1 MRNLI
6 FKSLYLLVC
15 LVFTLNFNSTF
26 AQETCATATAVP
38 SLTGAP
44 CAVGNA
50 GTVDDMMTPALC
62 ASSGTFDAF
71 FSFVAQGP
79 NATVSVTASAAGFRP
94 EFVILESD
102 DNTCTGAFTYFS
114 ANCFDLTGNYTAI
127 TGAVTLLV
135 PGKTYW
141 IMITSGKAVEITTGT
156 LTVCVTN
163 PAPPA
168 NDLCS
173 GVQVTTPDGTCY
185 TGTTEGASDD
195 LGIFVAP
202 DNFFYGCQTTSNPE
216 VWYSFVSTGTT
227 AAFTVTN
234 GTMTGNVEIVLLDA
248 TCTDGV
254 LNSSCGASP
263 YVYTFSGLTAGNTYY
278 YTISSST
285 GVLGTFTTCV
295 TTSTPVTVSGQDCS
309 SAAIVCNMSTISE
322 SPSVLG
328 FGTQEVNNVN
338 SCLAGGE
345 NQSKWYKFTAG
356 NNGTFEFNINPNVWS
371 DDYDWAVWDIT
382 TLGCP
387 SLTNIGQ
394 NALACNWDGVTF
406 LQSTGMS
413 SCANICASEPDALD
427 CSAIAGCQPYCFENW
442 TTGTY
447 TPLTLVAGH
456 TYVLLVDN
464 YDLANSGYTLTFGG
478 ACGGGT
484 LIMGPDAAFTYAIGA
499 SCGAFDF
506 TKTNATTNSTF
517 AWTFGDGSTSALEN
531 PSHTYAIGG
540 SYNVTLVVT
549 DALGCSTTTNQTL
562 TVPISDAGSDIAICS
577 GVAGSIGAI
586 AVGGYT
592 YLWSPTTGLSSSV
605 AADPTVTLSNLTSAA
620 TTAIY
625 TLTTTSGGICTTDAV
640 TVTINPAPTGTFSYT
655 GTPYCINGTDPLPT
669 FSGTGVAGTFSST
682 AGLVFVNT
690 ATGEVDLSASTAGAY
705 TVTNSIAAAS
715 GCPATS
721 ASSAI
726 TITSLPVA
734 TFSYTGTPYCS
745 NGADPLPS
753 FSGSGV
759 AGTFSST
766 AGLVFIST
774 ATGEVDLSASSA
786 GTYTITNTIAAAS
799 GCSAVVETANIT
811 ITAAPVATFSYTGSP
826 YCSNGSDPLPTF
838 GGGGVAGSF
847 TSTAGLSINAVS
859 GLVDLSASI
868 AGGPY
873 TVTNTI
879 AAAGGC
885 LLVSATSPIA
895 ITAPLDATFNYG
907 GSTFCQTGSNL
918 LVTLG
923 AGAASGVYSSTAGI
937 VFVSTATGE
946 IDILASTLGGPYTI
960 TNTLAAVGA
969 CPIVTATTLVTITL
983 APDATFTYALAS
995 YCENGTDPLPVFG
1008 AGASAGVFSSTVG
1021 LVFVNPST
1029 GEIDLSASIAGGPYT
1044 VTNTIAAAG
1053 GCPLASA
1060 TSPITI
1066 AAQAVGT
1073 FNYGAA
1079 TYCSSAVDPS
1089 PVFTGGGVAGV
1100 FSSTVGLA
1108 INTAS
1113 GIIDLSAS
1121 TAGNYTVTNTIA
1133 AVGAC
1138 PQGISTFP
1146 LVITA
1151 APIGTFSYLATPYCS
1166 NGVDP
1171 SPTFSGGGVAGLFSS
1186 TAGLIINAS
1195 SGIVDLSAST
1205 AGTYTVTNTIAAA
1218 SGCPAVTSTSSI
1230 TITALPVGTFSYV
1243 GTPFCSNGVDPAP
1256 VFSVGAVAGVFGS
1269 TVGLSI
1275 NSASGLVDLS
1285 ASAAGTYTV
1294 TNTIAAASGCPA
1306 VTPTS
1311 IITITALPIG
1321 TFSYTASPYCSDGV
1335 DPSPTFSGGGVA
1347 GVFGSTAG
1355 LSINVAS
1362 GLIDLSAST
1371 AGTYTVTNTIAAAS
1385 GCPASAPTSS
1395 ITITALPIGTFSY
1408 VASPYCSTGVD
1419 PLPTYSGGGVA
1430 GTFSGTA
1437 GLVINAATG
1446 LVDLGASTAGTFT
1459 VTNTISAAAGCP
1471 LVAPISTITIT
1482 SAVTGLFSY
1491 ISTPYCSDAVNPL
1504 PTFSG
1509 GGVGGVF
1516 SSTAG
1521 LVINGASGLVDLSA
1535 CVPGTYTVTN
1545 TIAAFAGCPAI
1556 TPTSSITVTAL
1567 PTGVFSYVDS
1577 PYCTD
1582 GINPIPVVGAGS
1594 TAGTYSS
1601 TAGLTIN
1608 PANGEVDLGLSA
1620 PATYVVT
1627 NSIAA
1632 AAGCPIVLTT
1642 SNIVINGIPAAP
1654 SVSADATYCSFTS
1667 PSDIVAI
1674 AGGGG
1679 TITWY
1684 SDVTLLDS
1692 IGSGLTFT
1700 PITTVGTNNYYVT
1713 ETVSGCESPASLS
1726 IQVVQF
1732 CDIEIPTAFTP
1743 DGDLVNDSWELKFI
1757 DEVFTQNQV
1766 KIYNRWG
1773 NLIFESSK
1781 GQYETKPFNG
1791 TFNGDQ
1797 LPVSSYYYI
1806 IEYNDGTTE
1815 NATGTV
1821 TIVRK

>member
-1 MRNLI
+1 MDNGGASGDYALEI
-6 FKSLYLLVC
+6 NSIYQTICPTIAGQSISL
-15 LVFTLNFNSTF
+15 TFNSF
-26 AQETCATATAVP
+26 DMEDGFDYIKIKNGPAQNSTAFTTAPADAAGWITGTPTVPFTYTATNSSGCLTVLMFSDIIIPGPGFNATISEINNGATLSAGNSDCATSTYICSNTSFNDVSNGP
-38 SLTGAP
+38 GISPDEGCTGSCLTGEAYS
-44 CAVGNA
+44 NWY
-50 GTVDDMMTPALC
+50 
-62 ASSGTFDAF
+62 TF
-71 FSFVAQGP
+71 
-79 NATVSVTASAAGFRP
+79 SV
-94 EFVILESD
+94 
-102 DNTCTGAFTYFS
+102 
-114 ANCFDLTGNYTAI
+114 LTG
-127 TGAVTLLV
+127 
-135 PGKTYW
+135 
-141 IMITSGKAVEITTGT
+141 GT
-156 LTVCVTN
+156 LT
-163 PAPPA
+163 
-168 NDLCS
+168 
-173 GVQVTTPDGTCY
+173 
-185 TGTTEGASDD
+185 
-195 LGIFVAP
+195 
-202 DNFFYGCQTTSNPE
+202 
-216 VWYSFVSTGTT
+216 
-227 AAFTVTN
+227 
-234 GTMTGNVEIVLLDA
+234 
-248 TCTDGV
+248 
-254 LNSSCGASP
+254 
-263 YVYTFSGLTAGNTYY
+263 LT
-278 YTISSST
+278 
-285 GVLGTFTTCV
+285 
-295 TTSTPVTVSGQDCS
+295 
-309 SAAIVCNMSTISE
+309 
-322 SPSVLG
+322 
-328 FGTQEVNNVN
+328 
-338 SCLAGGE
+338 
-345 NQSKWYKFTAG
+345 
-356 NNGTFEFNINPNVWS
+356 INPNTNT
-371 DDYDWAVWDIT
+371 DDYDFAVFGPNTACGSTPIRCSFASASGSGNTGLNAVSLDLSEDAGGNGYVKQLTVAAGETYQLYVNSWT
-382 TLGCP
+382 AGGAGFAMNFGGTATLGAIPPTINSETVCG
-387 SLTNIGQ
+387 T
-394 NALACNWDGVTF
+394 V
-406 LQSTGMS
+406 S
-413 SCANICASEPDALD
+413 S
-427 CSAIAGCQPYCFENW
+427 
-442 TTGTY
+442 
-447 TPLTLVAGH
+447 
-456 TYVLLVDN
+456 
-464 YDLANSGYTLTFGG
+464 TLT
-478 ACGGGT
+478 AT
-484 LIMGPDAAFTYAIGA
+484 P
-499 SCGAFDF
+499 
-506 TKTNATTNSTF
+506 TKT
-517 AWTFGDGSTSALEN
+517 
-531 PSHTYAIGG
+531 GG
-540 SYNVTLVVT
+540 
-549 DALGCSTTTNQTL
+549 
-562 TVPISDAGSDIAICS
+562 
-577 GVAGSIGAI
+577 
-586 AVGGYT
+586 T
-592 YLWSPTTGLSSSV
+592 YLWSPGGETTQSISVSPSSTTVYTCIYTIDGCTSG
-605 AADPTVTLSNLTSAA
+605 AGSGTVTVNTPPTITGVLSVCESMTTQLSGTGIAAASSPWLSA
-620 TTAIY
+620 TTASASVSATGLVTGIAGGSSLITY
-625 TLTTTSGGICTTDAV
+625 TDNNGCTNTA
-640 TVTINPAPTGTFSYT
+640 TVVVNSLPIGTFSYT
-655 GTPYCINGTDPLPT
+655 SSPYCSSGVDPSPT
-669 FSGTGVAGTFSST
+669 YGVGGIAGTFSST
-682 AGLVFVNT
+682 AGLNINSSNGT
-690 ATGEVDLSASTAGAY
+690 VDLSASTAGTY
-705 TVTNSIAAAS
+705 TVTNTIAAAS
-715 GCPATS
+715 GCPAVTPSSSITITALPVGTFSYPATPYCIDALDPSPVYSVGGIAGTFSSTAGLTINSASGLVTLSTSTPGTYTVTNTIAAAAGCPSVAPTSSITITALPIGTFSYMTNPYCSSGSDPSPTYSGGGIAGSFSSTAGLIINSASGLVDVSASTGGTYSVTNTIAAAGGCASIAPTSSIVITTSPDASFSYVGVTFCQSGSNPLVTLGASSVAGVFSSTPGLVFVSTATGEVDILASTIGGPYTVTNTIAAASGCPIVTATAPITISLGPDATFSYALSSYCQNGTDPSPVLGVGASSGVYSSTAGLVFVNSATGQIDLS
-721 ASSAI
+721 ASSIGGPYVI
-726 TITSLPVA
+726 TNTIAASGGCASVLSTYSVSITGSPVA

-745 NGADPLPS
+745 DGIDPSPLY
-753 FSGSGV
+753 SGGGI
-759 AGTFSST
+759 AGTFSSS
-766 AGLVFIST
+766 AGLV
-774 ATGEVDLSASSA
+774 LNASSGLVGLVGSTS
-786 GTYTITNTIAAAS
+786 GTYTVTNTIAATS
-799 GCSAVVETANIT
+799 GCAAVIATSPLTVTVL
-811 ITAAPVATFSYTGSP
+811 PVATFSYTGSP

-838 GGGGVAGSF
+838 SGGGVAGNF
-847 TSTAGLSINAVS
+847 TSTAGLTILSAS
-859 GLVDLSASI
+859 TGLIDLSAST

-879 AAAGGC
+879 
-885 LLVSATSPIA
+885 V
-895 ITAPLDATFNYG
+895 
-907 GSTFCQTGSNL
+907 
-918 LVTLG
+918 
-923 AGAASGVYSSTAGI
+923 
-937 VFVSTATGE
+937 
-946 IDILASTLGGPYTI
+946 
-960 TNTLAAVGA
+960 
-969 CPIVTATTLVTITL
+969 
-983 APDATFTYALAS
+983 
-995 YCENGTDPLPVFG
+995 
-1008 AGASAGVFSSTVG
+1008 
-1021 LVFVNPST
+1021 
-1029 GEIDLSASIAGGPYT
+1029 
-1044 VTNTIAAAG
+1044 AAG
-1053 GCPLASA
+1053 GCPLVFA

-1066 AAQAVGT
+1066 AAQSVGT
-1073 FNYGAA
+1073 FNYGAS

-1100 FSSTVGLA
+1100 FSSTAGLS

-1171 SPTFSGGGVAGLFSS
+1171 SPTYSGGGAAGLFSS

-1218 SGCPAVTSTSSI
+1218 SGCPAVTPTSSI
-1230 TITALPVGTFSYV
+1230 TITNLPVGTFSYV
-1243 GTPFCSNGVDPAP
+1243 GTPFCSNGVDPSP

-1275 NSASGLVDLS
+1275 NSATGLVDLS
-1285 ASAAGTYTV
+1285 ASTAGTYTV

-1311 IITITALPIG
+1311 IITIAALPVG

-1419 PLPTYSGGGVA
+1419 PLPTYSGGGAA

-1459 VTNTISAAAGCP
+1459 VTNTISASGGCP

-1482 SAVTGLFSY
+1482 TALTGLFSY

-1509 GGVGGVF
+1509 GGVAGVF

-1521 LVINGASGLVDLSA
+1521 LVINGATGLVDLSA
-1535 CVPGTYTVTN
+1535 CLPGTYTVTN
-1545 TIAAFAGCPAI
+1545 TIAAFTGCPAI
-1556 TPTSSITVTAL
+1556 TPTSSITVTSL
-1567 PTGVFSYVDS
+1567 PTGVFSYVDA

-1608 PANGEVDLGLSA
+1608 PANGEVDLGLSI

-1627 NSIAA
+1627 NSIPAA
-1632 AAGCPIVLTT
+1632 GGCPIVLTT

-1679 TITWY
+1679 TIIWY

-1692 IGSGLTFT
+1692 IGAGLTFT

-1757 DEVFTQNQV
+1757 DEVFAQNQV

-1781 GQYETKPFNG
+1781 GQYETKPFDG

-1797 LPVSSYYYI
+1797 LPISSYYYI
-1806 IEYNDGTTE
+1806 IEYNDGATE

-1821 TIVRK
+1821 TIIRK